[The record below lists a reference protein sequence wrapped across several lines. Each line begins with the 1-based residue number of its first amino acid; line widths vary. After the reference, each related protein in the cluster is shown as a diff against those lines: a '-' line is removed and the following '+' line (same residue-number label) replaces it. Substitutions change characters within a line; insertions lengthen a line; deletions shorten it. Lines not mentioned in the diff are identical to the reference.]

1 MRRFRLFL
9 RDAIPTPL
17 RKRIIRFFNIVSG
30 NYLNR
35 FLYGKVTYNQDG
47 MATTHNADFM
57 QDARFVAA
65 YTAGRDTGS
74 WTFGDLHW
82 RAYIVCWAAQRCAQ
96 LEGDFVECG
105 VNRGGYAL
113 SVIHYVD
120 FAKLDKRFFLL
131 DTYEGLVERLISP
144 AEKAAGVRAGEYE
157 PCHEAVVRTFAPY
170 GEKVCIIKGV
180 VPDTLPQVT
189 TGSIAFLSIDM
200 NTREPEIAAAQCC
213 WERMTSGGVI
223 VLDDYGWPKH
233 LEQKLAFDEFARQR
247 GVAVLALPTGQGLI
261 FKP

>member
-189 TGSIAFLSIDM
+189 TGSIA
-200 NTREPEIAAAQCC
+200 
-213 WERMTSGGVI
+213 
-223 VLDDYGWPKH
+223 
-233 LEQKLAFDEFARQR
+233 
-247 GVAVLALPTGQGLI
+247 
-261 FKP
+261 